1 MDSLANIQRGKT
13 KTSVTDFQETAFLFG
28 LALLL
33 SSLFYIFTLLLH
45 RWFQNRKKT
54 KAKVLFDP
62 PPPYFEEEHPPTYRQ
77 AIKIEMESNI
87 NCLHTVQVIES
98 NPSLSSSLGSQSS
111 GGSISS
117 KLTCY
122 A

>member
-77 AIKIEMESNI
+77 AIIIEMESNI
-87 NCLHTVQVIES
+87 N
-98 NPSLSSSLGSQSS
+98 
-111 GGSISS
+111 
-117 KLTCY
+117 
-122 A
+122 